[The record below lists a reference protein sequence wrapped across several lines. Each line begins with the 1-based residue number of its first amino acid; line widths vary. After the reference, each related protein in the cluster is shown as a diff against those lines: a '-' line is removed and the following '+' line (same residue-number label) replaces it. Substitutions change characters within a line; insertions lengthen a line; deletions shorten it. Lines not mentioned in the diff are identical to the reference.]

1 MLEVRAPGLLATIQ
15 DAGRPGVA
23 HLGIPPSGACDPL
36 ARAAA
41 NLLLGNDPDAPVLE
55 MTLLGAELRVLAP
68 CLVAVTGAEMDAVV
82 PEDGRRIRPGT
93 THRLR
98 AGATL
103 VFGAART
110 GARTYLALAG
120 GIDAPRVLGSAS
132 TAPAGGIGGPA
143 GGPLVAGDLLRPADP
158 ARPDPAGRAWPG
170 PGPSSGV
177 APHAGPRTI
186 HLLEGPHAAELPRE
200 MLRLLYA
207 SAWTVTPRSDRAGL
221 RLAGPV
227 LPAAEGPEPVSFG
240 MTWGALE
247 VPAGGAPILLLAD
260 HPTVGGYRVP
270 AVAISADRPA
280 LGQLQAG
287 DEIRFARVDAATAER
302 RAAEAAEVLALA
314 AGRLAPGAGA

>member
-1 MLEVRAPGLLATIQ
+1 MLEVRTPGLLATIQ
-15 DAGRPGVA
+15 DAGRPGLG
-23 HLGIPPSGACDPL
+23 HIGIPPSGACDPL

-68 CLVAVTGAEMDAVV
+68 CLIALTGAEMDAVV

-98 AGATL
+98 AGSTL
-103 VFGAART
+103 VLGAARS
-110 GARTYLALAG
+110 GARAYLALAG
-120 GIDAPRVLGSAS
+120 GIDVPRILGSAS
-132 TAPAGGIGGPA
+132 TAPSGGIGGIA
-143 GGPLVAGDLLRPADP
+143 GRPVAAGDLLRPADP
-158 ARPDPAGRAWPG
+158 DRLDPAGRAWPG
-170 PGPSSGV
+170 PGPASGV

-186 HLLEGPHAAELPRE
+186 HLLEGPHAAELPRAAI
-200 MLRLLYA
+200 RLLYA

-227 LPAAEGPEPVSFG
+227 LPPAEAPEPVSFG

-287 DEIRFARVDAATAER
+287 DEVRFARVDGETAAR
-302 RAAEAAEVLALA
+302 LAADAADALA
-314 AGRLAPGAGA
+314 AAAARLAAPDAA